1 MRIGIDATSV
11 RPGHSAGIEAFTY
24 GLLNGMAD
32 GPHELTVHVLNG
44 TGDEWRQQVPSE
56 RIRWSE
62 VRTPLR
68 TDNRLGRLLRR
79 HAPRSAVTSVALRRT
94 VNRVRQWNRSPAAG
108 VDVTVYPF
116 SAVPVHADP
125 SVIVLHDLR
134 QLQPSLG
141 SPGFAEVIRRNVAQA
156 AAVVVSW
163 PHPYE
168 QALQAFPEARDKIA
182 MIPLPAFHAARP
194 QPSTEPEPGLLV
206 YPSSTAPLKNHATLL
221 EAMALLPECRVVCP
235 GPLVEPEASRLLAR
249 ASRPDLRGR
258 VSFPG
263 FVSTEELASLYA
275 RASAVVVPSL
285 WEAASGAMLEAF
297 SWGLP
302 VACAD
307 SEPLLAQLDFTGA
320 DAAVFAAHDPAAL
333 AAAVRRL
340 LQEREHY
347 ARASHAAGALL
358 AARTWPNTSA
368 DYLAVLDW
376 VGAGRPGPMPRSSF
390 AEKLISGGAR

>member
-1 MRIGIDATSV
+1 MRIGVDATSV

-44 TGDEWRQQVPSE
+44 TGDEWRQRVSSE
-56 RIRWSE
+56 RIVWSE
-62 VRTPLR
+62 VRALLR

-79 HAPRSAVTSVALRRT
+79 HTPRAAVTSVALRRT
-94 VNRVRQWNRSPAAG
+94 INLVRQLNRSPASG

-116 SAVPVHADP
+116 SGVPVHAEP

-134 QLQPSLG
+134 ALQPGLG
-141 SPGFAEVIRRNVAQA
+141 SAGFAEVIRRNVARA
-156 AAVVVSW
+156 GAVVMSW

-168 QALQAFPEARDKIA
+168 QAVRAFPEARDKIA

-194 QPSTEPEPGLLV
+194 QLSTEPEPGLLV
-206 YPSSTAPLKNHATLL
+206 FPSSTAPLKNHATLL
-221 EAMALLPECRVVCP
+221 EAMALLPECRLVCP

-249 ASRPDLRGR
+249 AERPDLRGR

-263 FVSTEELASLYA
+263 FVSTEDLASLYA

-297 SWGLP
+297 SWGVP

-333 AAAVRRL
+333 AEAVRRL
-340 LQEREHY
+340 LREREHY
-347 ARASHAAGALL
+347 ARASRAAGALL
-358 AARTWPNTSA
+358 AARTWQDTAA
-368 DYLAVLDW
+368 DYVAVLDW
-376 VGAGRPGPMPRSSF
+376 VRAGRPGPMPRSSF
-390 AEKLISGGAR
+390 AETLLTKGAR

>member
-1 MRIGIDATSV
+1 MRIGVDATSV

-24 GLLNGMAD
+24 GLLNGLAD
-32 GPHELTVHVLNG
+32 GPHELIVHVLHG
-44 TGDEWRQQVPSE
+44 TGDEWRQRVPSE
-56 RIRWSE
+56 RIGWSQ

-68 TDNRLGRLLRR
+68 TDNRIGRLLRR
-79 HAPRSAVTSVALRRT
+79 HTPRSAVTSVALRRT
-94 VNRVRQWNRSPAAG
+94 VNLVRQWNRSPAAG
-108 VDVTVYPF
+108 VDVTIYPF
-116 SAVPVHADP
+116 AAVPVHAEP

-134 QLQPSLG
+134 QLQPGLG
-141 SPGFAEVIRRNVAQA
+141 SPGFAEVIRRNVAAA

-168 QALQAFPEARDKIA
+168 QAVRAFPEARDKIA
-182 MIPLPAFHAARP
+182 MIPLPAFHAARQLP
-194 QPSTEPEPGLLV
+194 PTEPEPGLLV
-206 YPSSTAPLKNHATLL
+206 FPSSTAPLKNHATLL

-249 ASRPDLRGR
+249 AARPDLRGR

-263 FVSTEELASLYA
+263 FVSTEELASLYS

-307 SEPLLAQLDFTGA
+307 SEPLLAQLEFTGA
-320 DAAVFAAHDPAAL
+320 DAAVFAAQDPAAL

-340 LQEREHY
+340 LQERQHY
-347 ARASHAAGALL
+347 ARASRAAGELL
-358 AARTWPNTSA
+358 AARTWRDTA
-368 DYLAVLDW
+368 VDYVAVLDW
-376 VGAGRPGPMPRSSF
+376 VRSGRTGPMPRSSF
-390 AEKLISGGAR
+390 AQTLLSGGNR